1 MTAYNCEGMRY
12 VKVLFAGI
20 LILSAQMLSA
30 QTDKSEVRKGN
41 REYRK
46 GEFKEAEIDYRRA
59 LVKDSLSFAANYN
72 LACDLYRQ
80 EQYDEAG
87 NYMKKIA
94 DQAAASA
101 RESDYYYNLGDI
113 ALAKQDYKGAVD
125 AFEKALLLNPG
136 DLDAKENY
144 VYAKMMLQ
152 NQQNQQNQDNQNQ
165 DNQDNQNQ
173 DQDQDQDDQNQKQ
186 DQKQNDQ
193 NQDNQD
199 QKQNDQNQDQN
210 NNQDQRNDQDRQN
223 QSPQQQDAKI
233 SPQAAQQ
240 MLQAIQARE
249 KETQDKVN
257 REKAAAMKS
266 RQKEK
271 NW

>member
-173 DQDQDQDDQNQKQ
+173 DQDDQNQ
-186 DQKQNDQ
+186 
-193 NQDNQD
+193 NQD
-199 QKQNDQNQDQN
+199 QKQNDQNQDEN
-210 NNQDQRNDQDRQN
+210 NNQNQDQQDQSNDQNRQK
-223 QSPQQQDAKI
+223 QSQQQQDAKI

>member
-87 NYMKKIA
+87 NYMQKIA
-94 DQAAASA
+94 EQAAASA

-136 DLDAKENY
+136 DMDAKENY

-152 NQQNQQNQDNQNQ
+152 NQQNQQNQDNQ
-165 DNQDNQNQ
+165 DNQNQ
-173 DQDQDQDDQNQKQ
+173 DQNQDQDDQNQKQ

-193 NQDNQD
+193 NQDEN
-199 QKQNDQNQDQN
+199 NNQNQDQ
-210 NNQDQRNDQDRQN
+210 QDQRNDQDRQN

>member
-20 LILSAQMLSA
+20 LILSAQMLPA

-94 DQAAASA
+94 DQAAAST

-125 AFEKALLLNPG
+125 ALEKALLLNPG

-152 NQQNQQNQDNQNQ
+152 NQQNQ

-173 DQDQDQDDQNQKQ
+173 DQNQDQDDQNQNQ

-223 QSPQQQDAKI
+223 QSQQQQDAKI

>member
-1 MTAYNCEGMRY
+1 MRY

-59 LVKDSLSFAANYN
+59 LVKDSLSFAASYN

-94 DQAAASA
+94 DQAAAST

-136 DLDAKENY
+136 DMDAKENY

-152 NQQNQQNQDNQNQ
+152 NQQNQ

-173 DQDQDQDDQNQKQ
+173 DQNQDQDDQNQNQ

>member
-20 LILSAQMLSA
+20 LILSAQMLPA

-152 NQQNQQNQDNQNQ
+152 NQQNQ

-173 DQDQDQDDQNQKQ
+173 DQNQDQDDQNQNQ

>member
-1 MTAYNCEGMRY
+1 MRY

-94 DQAAASA
+94 DQAAAST

-136 DLDAKENY
+136 DMDAKENY

-173 DQDQDQDDQNQKQ
+173 DQDDQNQNQ

>member
-1 MTAYNCEGMRY
+1 MRY

-136 DLDAKENY
+136 DMDAKENY

-173 DQDQDQDDQNQKQ
+173 DQDDQNQNQ

-210 NNQDQRNDQDRQN
+210 NNQDQSNDQNRQN

>member
-94 DQAAASA
+94 DQAAAST

-136 DLDAKENY
+136 DMDAKENY

-152 NQQNQQNQDNQNQ
+152 NQQNQQNQDNQ
-165 DNQDNQNQ
+165 DNQNQ
-173 DQDQDQDDQNQKQ
+173 DQNQDQDDQNQ
-186 DQKQNDQ
+186 
-193 NQDNQD
+193 NQD
-199 QKQNDQNQDQN
+199 QKQNDQNQDEN
-210 NNQDQRNDQDRQN
+210 NNQNQDQQDQSNDQNRQN
-223 QSPQQQDAKI
+223 QSQQQQDAKI

>member
-20 LILSAQMLSA
+20 LILSAQMLPA

-136 DLDAKENY
+136 DMDAKENY

-173 DQDQDQDDQNQKQ
+173 DQDDQNQNQ

-210 NNQDQRNDQDRQN
+210 NNQDQSNDQNRQN

>member
-1 MTAYNCEGMRY
+1 MRY
-12 VKVLFAGI
+12 IKVLFAGI

-87 NYMKKIA
+87 NYMKTIA

-152 NQQNQQNQDNQNQ
+152 NQQNQ

-173 DQDQDQDDQNQKQ
+173 DQNQDQDDQNQNQ

-210 NNQDQRNDQDRQN
+210 KNQDQRNDQDRQN

>member
-20 LILSAQMLSA
+20 LILSAQMLPA

-80 EQYDEAG
+80 EKYDEAG

-136 DLDAKENY
+136 ELDAKENY

-152 NQQNQQNQDNQNQ
+152 NQQNQ

-173 DQDQDQDDQNQKQ
+173 DQNQDQDDQNQNQ

-271 NW
+271 TW

>member
-136 DLDAKENY
+136 DMDAKENY

-173 DQDQDQDDQNQKQ
+173 DQDDQNQNQ

>member
-1 MTAYNCEGMRY
+1 
-12 VKVLFAGI
+12 
-20 LILSAQMLSA
+20 
-30 QTDKSEVRKGN
+30 
-41 REYRK
+41 
-46 GEFKEAEIDYRRA
+46 
-59 LVKDSLSFAANYN
+59 
-72 LACDLYRQ
+72 
-80 EQYDEAG
+80 
-87 NYMKKIA
+87 MKKIA
-94 DQAAASA
+94 DQAAAST

-125 AFEKALLLNPG
+125 ALEKALLLNPG
-136 DLDAKENY
+136 DMDAKENY

-152 NQQNQQNQDNQNQ
+152 NQQNQQNQDNQ
-165 DNQDNQNQ
+165 DNQNQ
-173 DQDQDQDDQNQKQ
+173 DQNQDQDDQN
-186 DQKQNDQ
+186 
-193 NQDNQD
+193 
-199 QKQNDQNQDQN
+199 QNDQNQDQN

-257 REKAAAMKS
+257 RAKAAAMKS

>member
-94 DQAAASA
+94 DQAAAST

-136 DLDAKENY
+136 DMDAKENY

-173 DQDQDQDDQNQKQ
+173 DQDDQN
-186 DQKQNDQ
+186 QKQNDQ
-193 NQDNQD
+193 NQDEN
-199 QKQNDQNQDQN
+199 NNQNQDQ
-210 NNQDQRNDQDRQN
+210 QDQSNDQNRQN
-223 QSPQQQDAKI
+223 QSQQQQDAKI

>member
-94 DQAAASA
+94 DQAAAST

-136 DLDAKENY
+136 DMDAKENY

-152 NQQNQQNQDNQNQ
+152 NQQNQDNQNQ
-165 DNQDNQNQ
+165 DNQDNQN
-173 DQDQDQDDQNQKQ
+173 K
-186 DQKQNDQ
+186 DQ

-199 QKQNDQNQDQN
+199 QKQNDQNQDEN
-210 NNQDQRNDQDRQN
+210 NNQNQDQQDQSNDQNRQN

>member
-136 DLDAKENY
+136 DMDAKENY

-173 DQDQDQDDQNQKQ
+173 DQ
-186 DQKQNDQ
+186 

-210 NNQDQRNDQDRQN
+210 TNQNQDQQDQSNDQNRQN
-223 QSPQQQDAKI
+223 QSQQQQDAKI

>member
-1 MTAYNCEGMRY
+1 MRY

-94 DQAAASA
+94 DQAAAST

-136 DLDAKENY
+136 DMDAKENY

-152 NQQNQQNQDNQNQ
+152 NQQNQQNQDNQ
-165 DNQDNQNQ
+165 DNQNQ
-173 DQDQDQDDQNQKQ
+173 DQNQDQDDQNQNQ

-223 QSPQQQDAKI
+223 QSPQQDAKI

>member
-1 MTAYNCEGMRY
+1 MRY

-94 DQAAASA
+94 DQAAAST

-136 DLDAKENY
+136 DMDAKENY

-173 DQDQDQDDQNQKQ
+173 DQ
-186 DQKQNDQ
+186 

-199 QKQNDQNQDQN
+199 QKQNDQNQDEN
-210 NNQDQRNDQDRQN
+210 NNQNQDQQDQSNDQNRQN
-223 QSPQQQDAKI
+223 QSQQQQDAKI

>member
-94 DQAAASA
+94 DQAAAST

-136 DLDAKENY
+136 DMDAKENY

-173 DQDQDQDDQNQKQ
+173 DQDDQNQNQ

-210 NNQDQRNDQDRQN
+210 NNQDQRNDQDSQN

>member
-94 DQAAASA
+94 DQAAASPS
-101 RESDYYYNLGDI
+101 ESDYYYNLGDI

-136 DLDAKENY
+136 DMDAKENY

-152 NQQNQQNQDNQNQ
+152 NQQNQQNQDNQ
-165 DNQDNQNQ
+165 DNQNQ
-173 DQDQDQDDQNQKQ
+173 DQNQDQDDQNQ
-186 DQKQNDQ
+186 
-193 NQDNQD
+193 NQD
-199 QKQNDQNQDQN
+199 QKQNDQNQDEN
-210 NNQDQRNDQDRQN
+210 NNQNQDQQDQSNDQNRQN
-223 QSPQQQDAKI
+223 ESQQQQDAKI

>member
-1 MTAYNCEGMRY
+1 MRY

-165 DNQDNQNQ
+165 DNKDNQDNQNQ
-173 DQDQDQDDQNQKQ
+173 
-186 DQKQNDQ
+186 DQ

-199 QKQNDQNQDQN
+199 QKQNDQNQDEN
-210 NNQDQRNDQDRQN
+210 NNQNQDQQDQSNDQNRQN
-223 QSPQQQDAKI
+223 QSQQQQDAKI

>member
-1 MTAYNCEGMRY
+1 M
-12 VKVLFAGI
+12 
-20 LILSAQMLSA
+20 
-30 QTDKSEVRKGN
+30 RKGN

-94 DQAAASA
+94 DQAAAST

-152 NQQNQQNQDNQNQ
+152 NQQNQQNQDNQ
-165 DNQDNQNQ
+165 DNQNQ
-173 DQDQDQDDQNQKQ
+173 DQNQDQDDQNQNQ

>member
-94 DQAAASA
+94 DQAAAST

-136 DLDAKENY
+136 DMDAKENY
-144 VYAKMMLQ
+144 VYAKMML
-152 NQQNQQNQDNQNQ
+152 QNQQNQDNQNQ

-173 DQDQDQDDQNQKQ
+173 DQDDQNQKQ

-193 NQDNQD
+193 NQDEN
-199 QKQNDQNQDQN
+199 NNQNQDQ
-210 NNQDQRNDQDRQN
+210 QDQSNDQNRQN
-223 QSPQQQDAKI
+223 QSQQQQDAKI

>member
-94 DQAAASA
+94 DQAAAST

-136 DLDAKENY
+136 DMDAKENY

-152 NQQNQQNQDNQNQ
+152 NQQNQQNQDNQ
-165 DNQDNQNQ
+165 DNQNQ
-173 DQDQDQDDQNQKQ
+173 DQNQDQDDQNQ
-186 DQKQNDQ
+186 
-193 NQDNQD
+193 NQD
-199 QKQNDQNQDQN
+199 QKQNDQNQDEN
-210 NNQDQRNDQDRQN
+210 NNQNQDQQDQSNDQNRQN

>member
-136 DLDAKENY
+136 DMDAKENY

-165 DNQDNQNQ
+165 DNKDNQDNQNQ
-173 DQDQDQDDQNQKQ
+173 
-186 DQKQNDQ
+186 DQ

-210 NNQDQRNDQDRQN
+210 NNQNQDQQDQSNDQNRQN
-223 QSPQQQDAKI
+223 QSQQQQDAKI

-266 RQKEK
+266 RQKDK

>member
-20 LILSAQMLSA
+20 LILSAQMLPA

-94 DQAAASA
+94 DQAAAST

-136 DLDAKENY
+136 DMDAKENY

-152 NQQNQQNQDNQNQ
+152 NQQNQQNQDNQ
-165 DNQDNQNQ
+165 DNQNQ
-173 DQDQDQDDQNQKQ
+173 DQNQDQDDQNQ
-186 DQKQNDQ
+186 
-193 NQDNQD
+193 NQD
-199 QKQNDQNQDQN
+199 QKQNDQNQDEN
-210 NNQDQRNDQDRQN
+210 NNQNQDQSNDQNRQN
-223 QSPQQQDAKI
+223 QSQQQQDAKI

>member
-1 MTAYNCEGMRY
+1 MRY
-12 VKVLFAGI
+12 VKVFFAGI

-152 NQQNQQNQDNQNQ
+152 NQQNQ

-173 DQDQDQDDQNQKQ
+173 DQNQDQDDQNQNQ

-210 NNQDQRNDQDRQN
+210 NNQNQDQQDQSNDQNRQN
-223 QSPQQQDAKI
+223 QPQQQQDAKI

>member
-12 VKVLFAGI
+12 IKVLFAGI

-152 NQQNQQNQDNQNQ
+152 NQQNQDNQNQ

-173 DQDQDQDDQNQKQ
+173 NQDQQ
-186 DQKQNDQ
+186 DQSNDQ
-193 NQDNQD
+193 N
-199 QKQNDQNQDQN
+199 
-210 NNQDQRNDQDRQN
+210 RQN